1 MLSHESLCRCEPKV
15 RVAGSPATVRVSFMP
30 VAPLAT
36 AWAFPVIPMVGF
48 ALPSAYVSGK
58 TINAQVDDANA
69 GVVDESS
76 QPTAIDAAKAKR
88 AIERGLDFIGALLLQ
103 LQLDQYCLFDQD
115 FNTRTRSQQT
125 VTLLEDNF
133 L

>member
-1 MLSHESLCRCEPKV
+1 
-15 RVAGSPATVRVSFMP
+15 P

-36 AWAFPVIPMVGF
+36 ACAFPVIPMVGLGF
-48 ALPSAYVSGK
+48 PFMYGSGK
-58 TINAQVDDANA
+58 TTHAPVDAANA

-88 AIERGLDFIGALLLQ
+88 AIERGLDFIEALLLQ

-115 FNTRTRSQQT
+115 FNARTHSQQT

-133 L
+133 LRKRRYMH